1 MRVPSWAPDW
11 ERAMGY
17 RKFLKDYE
25 IRQEP
30 QADGKVK
37 KVRVYVGLYYRFTA
51 APEEVAQVRRRLP
64 WLLLAQ
70 AVTLLLPML
79 FPSQVVKP
87 WYVLMPHIAAWL
99 PLLLLLE
106 PAWLL
111 KKAKTQVERQESEIL
126 YDRFA
131 GASLFLMVFTFWSAA
146 GALGVLFSQ
155 GLAWRDALATVLLI
169 LAAAVSTRVFAC
181 RKQLKMEPIPR
192 ESQEP

>member
-1 MRVPSWAPDW
+1 MRVPLWAPDW

-25 IRQEP
+25 IRREP

-51 APEEVAQVRRRLP
+51 APEDVALVRRRLP

-111 KKAKTQVERQESEIL
+111 RKAKTQVERQESEIL

-155 GLAWRDALATVLLI
+155 GFSWSGALATVFLI

-181 RKQLKMEPIPR
+181 RKQLRMEPIPR
-192 ESQEP
+192 ES

>member
-1 MRVPSWAPDW
+1 MNEGVSLWAPDW

-25 IRQEP
+25 IRKEP

-51 APEEVAQVRRRLP
+51 DPGEVALVRRRLP
-64 WLLLAQ
+64 WLLIAQ
-70 AVTLLLPML
+70 ALALLVPML
-79 FPSQVVKP
+79 IKSEVDHP

-99 PLLLLLE
+99 PLLLLVE

-111 KKAKTQVERQESEIL
+111 RKAKAQVERQESEIL

-131 GASLFLMVFTFWSAA
+131 GASLFLMIFAFWSAA
-146 GALGVLFSQ
+146 GALGVLLSQ
-155 GLAWRDALATVLLI
+155 GLAWREALATALLI
-169 LAAAVSTRVFAC
+169 LAAAVSTRIFAC
-181 RKQLKMEPIPR
+181 RKALKMEPIPR
-192 ESQEP
+192 AD

>member
-1 MRVPSWAPDW
+1 MRVPLWVPDW

-25 IRQEP
+25 IRREP

-146 GALGVLFSQ
+146 GAL
-155 GLAWRDALATVLLI
+155 ATALLI

>member
-25 IRQEP
+25 IRREP

-64 WLLLAQ
+64 WLL
-70 AVTLLLPML
+70 
-79 FPSQVVKP
+79 
-87 WYVLMPHIAAWL
+87 
-99 PLLLLLE
+99 E
-106 PAWLL
+106 P
-111 KKAKTQVERQESEIL
+111 I
-126 YDRFA
+126 
-131 GASLFLMVFTFWSAA
+131 
-146 GALGVLFSQ
+146 
-155 GLAWRDALATVLLI
+155 
-169 LAAAVSTRVFAC
+169 FAC

>member
-1 MRVPSWAPDW
+1 
-11 ERAMGY
+11 MGY

-25 IRQEP
+25 IRREP

-111 KKAKTQVERQESEIL
+111 RKAKTQVERQESELL

-131 GASLFLMVFTFWSAA
+131 GASLFLMVFTFA
-146 GALGVLFSQ
+146 G
-155 GLAWRDALATVLLI
+155 D
-169 LAAAVSTRVFAC
+169 STITR
-181 RKQLKMEPIPR
+181 
-192 ESQEP
+192 